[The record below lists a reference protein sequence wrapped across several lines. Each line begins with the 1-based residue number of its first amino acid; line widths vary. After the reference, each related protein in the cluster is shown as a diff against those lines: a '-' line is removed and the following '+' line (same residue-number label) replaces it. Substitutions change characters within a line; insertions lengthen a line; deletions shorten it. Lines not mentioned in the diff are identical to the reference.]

1 VARLFDLVQ
10 PAFAVFG
17 EKDYQQLLVIR
28 SMAKQQGDR
37 WPGLQVVAHATVR
50 KRDGLAMSSRNRYLK
65 PEQRDSSL
73 GLWRAL
79 TAAQEQAADDSE
91 SIESTMKEILVHH
104 RLAIDYAV
112 VRDAATLEHTNDT
125 SRPRR
130 ALIAARL
137 ETVRLI
143 DNAALPA
150 TRFSSDLC

>member
-1 VARLFDLVQ
+1 
-10 PAFAVFG
+10 
-17 EKDYQQLLVIR
+17 
-28 SMAKQQGDR
+28 
-37 WPGLQVVAHATVR
+37 
-50 KRDGLAMSSRNRYLK
+50 
-65 PEQRDSSL
+65 
-73 GLWRAL
+73 
-79 TAAQEQAADDSE
+79 
-91 SIESTMKEILVHH
+91 MKEILVHH